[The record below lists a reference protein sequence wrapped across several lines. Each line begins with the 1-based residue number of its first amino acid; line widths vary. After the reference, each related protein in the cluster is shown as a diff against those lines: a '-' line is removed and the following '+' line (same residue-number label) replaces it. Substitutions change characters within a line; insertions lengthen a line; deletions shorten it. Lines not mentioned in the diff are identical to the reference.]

1 MNNHSKKIAFISEH
15 ASPLAY
21 LGGVDTGG
29 QNVYVAQLAK
39 HLADQGHTID
49 IYTRKED
56 STIENVVEWMPN
68 IRVVHIQAGPVKSVP
83 KEELL
88 GFMPEFDERMQCFI
102 NDEKLQ
108 YDLIHANFFMSGLI
122 AMSLKLKMGIPIVI
136 TFHAL
141 GHVRKLFQKE
151 ADKFPEERLDIETL
165 ICKEAD
171 QIIAECPQDKE
182 DLIEY
187 YHADSKKIA
196 IVPCGFSQTEFYPVN
211 KAIARKI
218 LRIDSNEKILLQLG
232 RMVPR
237 KGIDNVIRSVAVIK
251 KKSVQRIKVLI
262 VGGNKENMAESSCP
276 EYKRLSDLATS
287 LGIADR
293 VQFVGKKSREH
304 LKFYYAAADVFIT
317 TPWYEPF
324 GITPLEAMACG
335 TPVIGSNVGGIKYSI
350 VDGITGALVPP
361 NDAKALASK
370 INELVSNESVLN
382 LMGQNAIKHVNENFT
397 WKKVA
402 SEIEVVYNAVL
413 RKTANPF
420 ARKNVNRI
428 EAA

>member
-1 MNNHSKKIAFISEH
+1 MNNHSKRIAFISEH
-15 ASPLAY
+15 ASPLAH

-39 HLADQGHTID
+39 HLADKGHTVD

-56 STIENVVEWMPN
+56 IVMENVVEWMPN
-68 IRVVHIQAGPVKSVP
+68 IRVIHIQAGPVRPVP

-88 GFMPEFDERMQCFI
+88 DFMPEFDERMQDFI
-102 NDEKLQ
+102 HYEKLQ

-122 AMSLKLKMGIPIVI
+122 AMSLKLKMGTPFVI

-141 GHVRKLFQKE
+141 GHVRKLYQKE
-151 ADKFPEERLDIETL
+151 DDKFPEERLDIEAL
-165 ICKEAD
+165 ICQEAD
-171 QIIAECPQDKE
+171 QIIAECPQDRD

-187 YHADSKKIA
+187 YHANPDKIV

-211 KAIARKI
+211 KTIARKI
-218 LRIDSNEKILLQLG
+218 LRIDPDETILLQLG

-237 KGIDNVIRSVAVIK
+237 KGIDNVIRSVAALR
-251 KKSVQRIKVLI
+251 KKSVKKIKVLI

-276 EYKRLSDLATS
+276 EYKRLSDLAES

-293 VQFVGKKSREH
+293 VQFAGKKGREH
-304 LKFYYAAADVFIT
+304 LKFYYAAADIFIT

-335 TPVIGSNVGGIKYSI
+335 TPVIGSNVGGIKYSV
-350 VDGITGALVPP
+350 VDGVTGALVPP
-361 NDAKALASK
+361 DNAGALASK
-370 INELVSNESVLN
+370 INELISNELVLN
-382 LMGQNAIKHVNENFT
+382 QMGQNALRHVNENFT

-402 SEIEVVYNAVL
+402 AEIEQVYKAVL

-420 ARKNVNRI
+420 ACKNVSRT

>member
-15 ASPLAY
+15 ASPLAH

-88 GFMPEFDERMQCFI
+88 AYMPEFDERMQCLI
-102 NDEKLQ
+102 NDEKLH

-122 AMSLKLKMGIPIVI
+122 AMNLKLKMGIPFVV

-141 GHVRKLFQKE
+141 GHVRRIHQKE
-151 ADKFPEERLDIETL
+151 KDKFPEERLDIETL

-171 QIIAECPQDKE
+171 QIIAECPQDRE

-187 YHADSKKIA
+187 YHANPKKIA

-211 KAIARKI
+211 KNIARKL
-218 LRIDSNEKILLQLG
+218 LRIDPNEKIVLQLG
-232 RMVPR
+232 RMVQR
-237 KGIDNVIRSVAVIK
+237 KGIDNVIRSVAALK
-251 KKSVQRIKVLI
+251 KRNSQNVKVLI
-262 VGGNKENMAESSCP
+262 VGGNEENMSESLCP
-276 EYKRLSDLATS
+276 EYRRLSDLAAS

-293 VQFVGKKSREH
+293 VQFVGKKGREH
-304 LKFYYAAADVFIT
+304 LKFYYAAADLFVT

-335 TPVIGSNVGGIKYSI
+335 TPVIGSNVGGIKYSVI
-350 VDGITGALVPP
+350 DGVTGALIPP
-361 NDAKALASK
+361 DNPRALASK
-370 INELVSNESVLN
+370 INELVGNELVLN
-382 LMGQNAIKHVNENFT
+382 QMGQNGIRHVNENFT

-402 SEIEVVYNAVL
+402 MDIETVYKAVL
-413 RKTANPF
+413 RKTAHPF
-420 ARKNVNRI
+420 TRKNVTRT